1 MKSYLLL
8 AFLFC
13 FSMVFSQERG
23 IVLKSKTT
31 DRTAFLPEHKRIK
44 LKTKDGTVLVGK
56 FTIVDDHTIQIKDTP
71 VVLDSI
77 VKIKRRSLVSSIGSP
92 FVFVTGALMVT
103 VGIAG
108 AAAGGYAV
116 LLVVFIPPGVPMVL
130 LPVISNNH
138 EPEKWEYVIDTNPKL
153 KKTQ

>member
-8 AFLFC
+8 VLLFC

-23 IVLKSKTT
+23 IVLKSKTS
-31 DRTAFLPEHKRIK
+31 DRTAYLPEHKRIK

-56 FTIVDDHTIQIKDTP
+56 FTIVDDHTIMIKDTP
-71 VVLDSI
+71 VVLGSI

-92 FVFVTGALMVT
+92 IVFVTGVLMVT
-103 VGIAG
+103 AG
-108 AAAGGYAV
+108 VAGVAAGGYGV
-116 LLVVFIPPGVPMVL
+116 FLVVFIPPGVPMVL

-138 EPEKWEYVIDTNPKL
+138 DPEKWEYSIDTNPEL